1 MNLQTLLDA
10 TRQESEARKAKDSL
24 KSLKAKIKDLPPTR
38 GFARQLAARPFSL
51 IAEVKLR
58 SPSMGTMAAAEDV
71 AEAHKIYDQHRA
83 VAAISVLTQQ
93 THFGGNPAVL
103 RKIHRETRKPILRK
117 DFILDEYE
125 VYYSRS
131 IEADAMLLMTNVITD
146 KGEFQALHD
155 LATGLGMD
163 VLCEVHLEE
172 EVDRLPPTARVVG
185 VNSRNFASESR
196 FGLSKLLRHTG
207 KDFTTDLAAFELFG
221 RLPAGCLKVAES
233 GLNSKNIAAVLA
245 HYHFNAALVGTSL
258 LRGGL
263 QHTAAEL
270 DRFSQAIS
278 AAPAP
283 NP

>member
-1 MNLQTLLDA
+1 MNLPTLLNA

-38 GFARQLAARPFSL
+38 GFARQLAASPFSL

-58 SPSMGTMAAAEDV
+58 SPSMGTLGTVEDISEV
-71 AEAHKIYDQHRA
+71 HKIYDRHPA
-83 VAAISVLTQQ
+83 VSAISVLTQQ

-103 RKIHRETRKPILRK
+103 RRIHRESRKPVLRK

-146 KGEFQALHD
+146 KAEFQALHD
-155 LATGLGMD
+155 LAVGLGMD

-172 EVDRLPPTARVVG
+172 EVARLPATAKVVG

-207 KDFTTDLAAFELFG
+207 KDFTTDLGAFELFAQ
-221 RLPAGCLKVAES
+221 LPPGCLKVAES
-233 GLNSKNIAAVLA
+233 GLTSKNIGEVLKQ
-245 HYHFNAALVGTSL
+245 YGFNAGLVGTSL
-258 LRGGL
+258 LRGGT
-263 QHTAAEL
+263 QHTQAEL
-270 DRFSQAIS
+270 DRFYHTIRGVLTASS
-278 AAPAP
+278 
-283 NP
+283 